1 MLENLF
7 IFWVGGIAGF
17 IAGVFIISLV
27 SINELTPDN
36 RVKKIVEKERNEKK
50 RLQEKLD
57 EIRTYAN
64 LTYDFELMEILK

>member
-17 IAGVFIISLV
+17 IAGVLIISLV

-36 RVKKIVEKERNEKK
+36 RVKKIVDKERDEKK